1 MYNIYIYI
9 YLYIWIFFLF
19 EAKLKLSYPVNKFI
33 IITYWHISRQLKAVT
48 STFYDWS
55 CKVYL
60 HTIID
65 FEGISAQFKRQGKLL
80 LTQALMFLNRQWMR
94 YSTWFISSFDGT
106 LLMISKLS
114 YTDHHVHFECLFKK
128 RLLKQYMLISIFGK
142 EANQSGHCKT
152 ANLISIASVSLI
164 GNLHVYTVAH

>member
-1 MYNIYIYI
+1 MG
-9 YLYIWIFFLF
+9 
-19 EAKLKLSYPVNKFI
+19 KLKLSYPVNKFI

-94 YSTWFISSFDGT
+94 HSTWFISSFDGT

-114 YTDHHVHFECLFKK
+114 DK
-128 RLLKQYMLISIFGK
+128 RVLKQYILISIFGK

-164 GNLHVYTVAH
+164 GKLHVYTITH

>member
-1 MYNIYIYI
+1 MNLLTGNESFSFPTNKIYIYI
-9 YLYIWIFFLF
+9 YIDIFFWF
-19 EAKLKLSYPVNKFI
+19 EGKLKLSYPVNKFI

-114 YTDHHVHFECLFKK
+114 YHYIPNIMFILNAFLKK
-128 RLLKQYMLISIFGK
+128 DY
-142 EANQSGHCKT
+142 
-152 ANLISIASVSLI
+152 
-164 GNLHVYTVAH
+164 

>member
-1 MYNIYIYI
+1 MG
-9 YLYIWIFFLF
+9 
-19 EAKLKLSYPVNKFI
+19 KLKLPYPVNKFI

-65 FEGISAQFKRQGKLL
+65 FKGISAQFKRQGKLL

-94 YSTWFISSFDGT
+94 HSTRFISSFDGT

-114 YTDHHVHFECLFKK
+114 YHYNNKGTRWDEIHFECLFKK

-152 ANLISIASVSLI
+152 ANLISIASASLI
-164 GNLHVYTVAH
+164 VKLHVYTVAH